1 MKNLNKYIIPLACT
15 LLTNTSH
22 AEDNP
27 TSKYSPLEM
36 TTVTIR
42 KTDSYPYGE
51 LKTCPE
57 CQLRL
62 LPFTPNSRIYVNGQE
77 IDNHQLLD
85 KQVFIGTVFIDSS
98 PIDAISE
105 IVDKQLGDQ
114 Q

>member
-1 MKNLNKYIIPLACT
+1 MKRLSAYTFPLACG
-15 LLTNTSH
+15 LLASTSY
-22 AEDNP
+22 ADD
-27 TSKYSPLEM
+27 TSGSNYSPLEM

-42 KTDSYPYGE
+42 KTDTYPYGE

-62 LPFTPNSRIYVNGQE
+62 LPFTPNARIYINGQE
-77 IDNHQLLD
+77 INNDQLID

-98 PIDAISE
+98 PIDSISE
-105 IVDKQLGDQ
+105 IVDKQLGAQ